1 MEQNSI
7 LLAPQLVDSAQLYQ
21 IWLGNHCGSEYD
33 FYRFMTTPSV
43 DRDAF
48 MAAVG
53 RDVDVS
59 LDFVSETLMTT
70 V

>member
-1 MEQNSI
+1 MEQNNI
-7 LLAPQLVDSAQLYQ
+7 LLAPELTDSAQLYQ
-21 IWLGNHCGSEYD
+21 IWLRNHCGSEYD

-43 DRDAF
+43 ERDAF
-48 MAAVG
+48 MASVA

-59 LDFVSETLMTT
+59 LDFVSETLKTT